1 MKGKSRRGFTLIEL
15 MVVVTIICILATIAV
30 PNFMK
35 YRDTTLAAKCIAN
48 LRSIQDS
55 REAYFLEFP
64 DASQI
69 TGSES
74 EYLRLVGE
82 AQKGAPGAANSFSVE
97 NLKCPKG
104 GSTYSLS
111 CELSKITDMPVCPN
125 SVVGHVYSGN

>member
-1 MKGKSRRGFTLIEL
+1 MKGKSRGGFTLIEL

-64 DASQI
+64 AASEI
-69 TGSES
+69 VGNETA
-74 EYLRLVGE
+74 YLRLVGE
-82 AQKGAPGAANSFSVE
+82 AQKGANSFSTA
-97 NLKCPKG
+97 NLTCPKG
-104 GSTYSLS
+104 GSAYSLS

-125 SVVGHVYSGN
+125 NVNGHVYSGN

>member
-1 MKGKSRRGFTLIEL
+1 MKGKSRGGFTLIEL

-64 DASQI
+64 AK
-69 TGSES
+69 SEIVGT
-74 EYLRLVGE
+74 ETTYLRLVGE
-82 AQKGAPGAANSFSVE
+82 AQKGEGTAANSFSTA
-97 NLKCPKG
+97 NLTCPKG
-104 GSTYSLS
+104 GSGYTLS
-111 CELSKITDMPVCPN
+111 CSIGQIDTMPTCPN
-125 SVVGHVYSGN
+125 NIAGHVYSGN

>member
-1 MKGKSRRGFTLIEL
+1 MTGKSHVGFTLIEL
-15 MVVVTIICILATIAV
+15 MVVVTIICILATLAV

-55 REAYFLEFP
+55 REAYFLEYP
-64 DASQI
+64 AASQI

-82 AQKGAPGAANSFSVE
+82 AQKGASGAANSFSTA
-97 NLKCPKG
+97 NLTCPKG
-104 GSTYSLS
+104 GSAYQLS
-111 CELSKITDMPVCPN
+111 CQLSKITDMPVCPN
-125 SVVGHVYSGN
+125 SVDGHVYSGN